1 MSNGPVLIENVEISD
16 SSDCFVI
23 AEIGNNHQGSIE
35 VCKNMFR
42 VAKECGANAVK
53 LQTRNNKALYTK
65 AFYNKPYNSENAF
78 GASYGLHREALE
90 MSPEGYL
97 ELQKYAEELG
107 IVFFSTAFDI
117 PSADYLESIDMP
129 AYKIASGDLRSIPLL
144 KHVASFG
151 KPMIV
156 STGGGTMEDVRRA
169 YEAILPIN
177 KNLIL
182 LQCTAAY
189 PCPYEMLDL
198 RVIETYRKE
207 FPGAV
212 VGLSSH
218 DNGIAMPVVAYT
230 LGARVIEKHFTLDR
244 AMRGTDHAFSLEPVG
259 LRKLVR
265 DLKRARA
272 ALGDGVKKVYPS
284 EREPLV
290 KMGKKLVTS
299 RALPKGHVVQASDL
313 TMKCPGD
320 GLAPFY
326 WDNVVGQ
333 QLLVDVEEEHSLSLD
348 NFKPLH
354 D

>member
-90 MSPEGYL
+90 MSAEGYL

-326 WDNVVGQ
+326 WDNVIGQ

-348 NFKPLH
+348 NLKPLH

>member
-151 KPMIV
+151 KTMIV